1 VGAGEWAPAPT
12 EPAKIAGVYVSLTRV
27 DTSES
32 PFEDA
37 TAVAEEMERWLRE
50 IDGFEGML
58 VLSQEGTSLG
68 LTFWESRDVAERHR
82 VARREFLE
90 RMTSVAAVRVED
102 VLEYEVDFAALG
114 PALARF
120 SARP

>member
-1 VGAGEWAPAPT
+1 
-12 EPAKIAGVYVSLTRV
+12 VYVSLTRV